1 MKKKYSLVIKKELS
15 GQRLDIAIINS
26 LPNEITRSSLKNHL
40 LNISVNDKEEK
51 LSYKCK
57 ENDKVVFEIEL
68 ENYDNIIPENIPLN
82 IVYEDDNYLVINKS
96 HNMVVHPAKG
106 NIKGTIVNAILGLR
120 KELYIDELPFKIGI
134 VHRLDKETSGLII
147 IAKNKNSHQYLSNL
161 FKDRS
166 ILKKYHA
173 ITHGFFVPSHFIIE
187 NNIGRHPKFRKK
199 MSVLSHGG
207 KKSKTIIESVKHIKD
222 YSYLD
227 IRLIT
232 GRTHQIRVH
241 LSNYGFPIL
250 GDKVYCQR
258 NKFIIDIPLCLVA
271 YRISFFDIFSKKKI
285 DIEIEDPPHIKKL
298 LL

>member
-1 MKKKYSLVIKKELS
+1 MKKKYYLDIKKEFS

-26 LPNEITRSSLKNHL
+26 LPEDITRSSLKNHL
-40 LNISVNDKEEK
+40 LFITVNNKEEK

-57 ENDKVVFEIEL
+57 ENDKVIFEVEL

-82 IVYEDDNYLVINKS
+82 IVYEDDNYLVINKN
-96 HNMVVHPAKG
+96 HNMVTHPARG
-106 NIKGTIVNAILGLR
+106 NLKGTIVNALLGMR
-120 KELYIDELPFKIGI
+120 KELYIDELQFKIGI

-147 IAKNKNSHQYLSNL
+147 VAKNKDSHQYLTNL
-161 FKDRS
+161 FKNRS

-187 NNIGRHPKFRKK
+187 NNIGRHPKNRKK
-199 MSVLSHGG
+199 MAVLSRGG
-207 KKSKTIIESVKHIKD
+207 KKSITIIESVKHIKN

-241 LSNYGFPIL
+241 LSNYGFPIV
-250 GDKVYCQR
+250 GDKVYYKR
-258 NKFIIDIPLCLVA
+258 NIPIIDIPLCLVS
-271 YRISFFDIFSKKKI
+271 YKLSFYDMFTKKKI
-285 DIEIEDPPHIKKL
+285 EIEIEDPSHMKEL
-298 LL
+298 L